1 MALSRLSTALAEGL
15 LLLPDGPVTVLRPPA
30 GMDLSALP
38 RGGLRIV
45 TTWKP
50 DHDAWAAAGHAVATE
65 AGPAAMALVSVPRSK
80 RLAHALIGE
89 AARIAPLVAVD
100 GARTD
105 GVDSLW
111 REVRA
116 HGIAVTDLAKAHGR
130 LFWFAP
136 GRALDAWQAP
146 PPARGPDGFWRQAG
160 VFSEGGI
167 DRGSAL
173 LAAGLPT
180 ALPARMADL
189 GAGWGYLSA
198 AVLARSG
205 VVSLDLIEA
214 EARALDCAKASI
226 TDPRAQFHW
235 ADVTTFVPAQTY
247 DGIVMNPPFHGG
259 TRRAADPAFGRAFI
273 AAAARMLAPGGQL
286 WMVANRHLGYESSLN
301 AHFRQVTDIGGDP
314 SFRLI
319 HAARPKR

>member
-1 MALSRLSTALAEGL
+1 MAQSRLSTALAEGL
-15 LLLPDGPVTVLRPPA
+15 VLLPEGPLAVLRPPA
-30 GMDLSALP
+30 GMDLGALP
-38 RGGLRIV
+38 RDRVRIV

-50 DHDAWAAAGHAVATE
+50 DHDAWAAAGFAVATE
-65 AGPAAMALVSVPRSK
+65 AGPAAMALVAVPRSK

-116 HGIAVTDLAKAHGR
+116 RGIEVADIAKAHGR

-136 GRALDAWQAP
+136 GRTLDDWQAAP
-146 PPARGPDGFWRQAG
+146 PERGPDGFWRQAG

-173 LAAGLPT
+173 LAAALP
-180 ALPARMADL
+180 ARLPARMADL
-189 GAGWGYLSA
+189 GAGWGFLAA
-198 AVLARSG
+198 AVLSRDG
-205 VVSLDLIEA
+205 VATLDLIEA
-214 EARALDCAKASI
+214 EARALDCARLSV
-226 TDPRAQFHW
+226 TDPRAAFHW
-235 ADVTTFVPAQTY
+235 ADVTTFSPAQDY
-247 DGIVMNPPFHGG
+247 DAIVMNPPFHAGAG
-259 TRRAADPAFGRAFI
+259 RAADPTLGRAFI

-286 WMVANRHLGYESSLN
+286 WMVANRHLGYEATL
-301 AHFRQVTDIGGDP
+301 HDRFRQVQDIGGDA
-314 SFRLI
+314 SFRVL